1 MHRIIDGTLF
11 ERQSTPAGYLLSHR
25 DLGHGHHE
33 VAVCPAFDHEWVSLG
48 AMTPQALEDA
58 RMAETCDFID
68 GEWVPRKR
76 TQEMVMRAREAAAQ
90 RARSNVRRRCK
101 HLQLCE
107 LVTLTYRENMC
118 DRDRL
123 MRDFDVFMK
132 RLRRLVPD
140 LHYVAVAERQK
151 RGAWHMHI
159 AVSRVLSHYAYRG
172 HLVRSYDLLR
182 SLWRGIVG
190 ADNGNIDVARR
201 RRVRGSLRR
210 LAGYLSKYIGKAFAD
225 ETRPAHIKAFTAS
238 RGKLPQATVVRL
250 GVESLTDA
258 IDATWELLGFELARG
273 SMHHALVGRGIY
285 WAAIDLPS

>member
-1 MHRIIDGTLF
+1 MHRIIDGTLY

-33 VAVCPAFDHEWVSLG
+33 MAVCPAFDHEWVRLG
-48 AMTPQALEDA
+48 EMTPQALADA
-58 RMAETCDFID
+58 QMAETCDFID
-68 GEWVPRKR
+68 GEWVPRTR
-76 TQEMVMRAREAAAQ
+76 TPEQVQRSREAAAQ

-107 LVTLTYRENMC
+107 LVTLTYRENMV

-159 AVSRVLSHYAYRG
+159 AVPRVLSHYAYRG

-182 SLWRGIVG
+182 SLWRGVVG

-210 LAGYLSKYIGKAFAD
+210 LAAYLSKYIGKAFAD
-225 ETRPAHIKAFTAS
+225 DTRPAHIKAFTAS
-238 RGKLPQATVVRL
+238 RGRLPAATVVRL
-250 GVESLTDA
+250 GVSELADA
-258 IDATWELLGFELARG
+258 IADAWALLAPEFAAGNL
-273 SMHHALVGRGIY
+273 HHAVLGRGIY

>member
-1 MHRIIDGTLF
+1 MHRIIDGTLYK
-11 ERQSTPAGYLLSHR
+11 RQSDPSGYTLSHR

-33 VAVCPAFDHEWVSLG
+33 VALFPTYTWVEVGDLSPA
-48 AMTPQALEDA
+48 ALADA
-58 RMAETCDFID
+58 RMAATCDFID
-68 GEWVPRKR
+68 GEWVPRQR

-101 HLQLCE
+101 NLQLCE
-107 LVTLTYRENMC
+107 LVTLTYRENMV

-159 AVSRVLSHYAYRG
+159 AVPRVLSHYAYRG

-210 LAGYLSKYIGKAFAD
+210 LAAYLSKYIGKAFAD
-225 ETRPAHIKAFTAS
+225 DTRPAHIKAFTAS
-238 RGKLPQATVVRL
+238 RGKLPQATLVRL
-250 GVESLTDA
+250 GVASLTDA
-258 IDATWELLGFELARG
+258 IDSTWELLGFELARG
-273 SMHHALVGRGIY
+273 SVHHALVGRGIY

>member
-1 MHRIIDGTLF
+1 MQRIIDGTLF
-11 ERQSTPAGYLLSHR
+11 ERQSTPSGYLLSHR

-33 VAVCPAFDHEWVSLG
+33 VALVPSYTWVESCALTPA
-48 AMTPQALEDA
+48 ALEDA
-58 RMAETCDFID
+58 RRAATCDFVD
-68 GEWVPRKR
+68 GEWVPRPR
-76 TQEMVMRAREAAAQ
+76 TPEDVQRSRDAAAQ

-107 LVTLTYRENMC
+107 LVTLTYRENMV

-132 RLRRLVPD
+132 RLKRVAPH

-159 AVSRVLSHYAYRG
+159 AVPRVLSHYAYRG

-182 SLWRGIVG
+182 SLWRGVVG

-210 LAGYLSKYIGKAFAD
+210 LAAYLSKYIGKAFAD
-225 ETRPAHIKAFTAS
+225 DTRPAHLKAFTAS
-238 RGKLPQATVVRL
+238 RGKLPPATLVRL
-250 GVESLTDA
+250 NVTDLTEALSMAMD
-258 IDATWELLGFELARG
+258 LLGEEFHSGAL
-273 SMHHALVGRGIY
+273 HQALVRPGVY
-285 WAAIDLPS
+285 WAAIDVPS

>member
-11 ERQSTPAGYLLSHR
+11 ERQSTPSGYLLSHR

-33 VAVCPAFDHEWVSLG
+33 VALVPSYTWSEVGEVEPG
-48 AMTPQALEDA
+48 ALADA
-58 RMAETCDFID
+58 QRAATCDFID
-68 GEWVPRKR
+68 GEWVPRQR
-76 TQEMVMRAREAAAQ
+76 TQEMVMRARDAAAQ

-107 LVTLTYRENMC
+107 LVTLTYRENMV

-159 AVSRVLSHYAYRG
+159 AVPRVLSHYAYRG

-225 ETRPAHIKAFTAS
+225 DTRPAHIKAFTAS
-238 RGKLPQATVVRL
+238 RGKLPQATLVRL
-250 GVESLTDA
+250 DVADLSEAMSMVLA
-258 IDATWELLGFELARG
+258 LLGPEFQAGKLHQA
-273 SMHHALVGRGIY
+273 MVGRGIY

>member
-1 MHRIIDGTLF
+1 MHRIIDGTLYK
-11 ERQSTPAGYLLSHR
+11 RQSDPSGYTLSHR

-33 VAVCPAFDHEWVSLG
+33 VALFPTYTWVEVGDLSPA
-48 AMTPQALEDA
+48 ALADA
-58 RMAETCDFID
+58 RMAATCDFID

-101 HLQLCE
+101 NLQLCE
-107 LVTLTYRENMC
+107 LVTLTYRENMV

-159 AVSRVLSHYAYRG
+159 AVPRVLSHYAYRG

-210 LAGYLSKYIGKAFAD
+210 LAAYLSKYIGKAFAD
-225 ETRPAHIKAFTAS
+225 DTRPSHIKAFTAS
-238 RGKLPQATVVRL
+238 RGKLPQATLVRL
-250 GVESLTDA
+250 GVASLTDA
-258 IDATWELLGFELARG
+258 IDSTWELLGFELARG
-273 SMHHALVGRGIY
+273 SVHHALVGRGIY

>member
-1 MHRIIDGTLF
+1 MHRIIDGTLYK
-11 ERQSTPAGYLLSHR
+11 RQSDPSGYTLSHR

-33 VAVCPAFDHEWVSLG
+33 VALFPTYTWVEVGDLSPA
-48 AMTPQALEDA
+48 ALADA
-58 RMAETCDFID
+58 RMAATCDFID
-68 GEWVPRKR
+68 GEWVPRAR
-76 TQEMVMRAREAAAQ
+76 SPEQATRSREAATQ

-107 LVTLTYRENMC
+107 LVTLTYRENMG

-159 AVSRVLSHYAYRG
+159 AVPRVLSHYAYRG

-210 LAGYLSKYIGKAFAD
+210 LAAYLSKYIGKAFAD
-225 ETRPAHIKAFTAS
+225 DTRPSHVKAFTAS
-238 RGKLPQATVVRL
+238 RGKLPQATLVRL
-250 GVESLTDA
+250 GVASLTDA
-258 IDATWELLGFELARG
+258 IDSTWELLGFELARG
-273 SMHHALVGRGIY
+273 TMHHALVGRGIY

>member
-1 MHRIIDGTLF
+1 MHRIIDGTLYA
-11 ERQSTPAGYLLSHR
+11 RQSTPSGYLLSHR

-33 VAVCPAFDHEWVSLG
+33 VALVPSYHWEEVGEVDPG
-48 AMTPQALEDA
+48 ALADA
-58 RMAETCDFID
+58 RMAATCDFID
-68 GEWVPRKR
+68 GEWVPRQR
-76 TQEMVMRAREAAAQ
+76 TPEQIQRTREAAAQ

-107 LVTLTYRENMC
+107 LVTLTYRENMQ

-123 MRDFDVFMK
+123 MHDFDLFMK
-132 RLRRLVPD
+132 RLKRLAPG

-159 AVSRVLSHYAYRG
+159 AVPRVLSHYAYRG
-172 HLVRSYDLLR
+172 QLVRSYDLLR
-182 SLWRGIVG
+182 SIWRGVVG

-210 LAGYLSKYIGKAFAD
+210 LAAYLSKYIGKAFAD

-238 RGKLPQATVVRL
+238 RGKLPAATLVRLEVSDLSEALSMVLALLGPEFRAGKLHQAVVRP
-250 GVESLTDA
+250 GV
-258 IDATWELLGFELARG
+258 
-273 SMHHALVGRGIY
+273 Y
-285 WAAIDLPS
+285 WAAIDVPS